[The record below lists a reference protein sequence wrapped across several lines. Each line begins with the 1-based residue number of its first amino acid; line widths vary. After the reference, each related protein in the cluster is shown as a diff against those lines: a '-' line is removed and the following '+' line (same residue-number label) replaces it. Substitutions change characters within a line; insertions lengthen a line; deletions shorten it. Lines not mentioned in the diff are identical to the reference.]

1 MTQGL
6 GDLGQ
11 WVVRAQ
17 HLAAHQMG
25 GQIAITEAEPIRLHA
40 IGGQFLFGMPGFV
53 AVSPAPVGINAAAQ
67 GVHAGVQVR
76 ADAHAEH
83 PGVITDVDHRGQ
95 LVLAV
100 GGGAG

>member
-6 GDLGQ
+6 GHLGQ
-11 WVVRAQ
+11 WVIRAQ

-53 AVSPAPVGINAAAQ
+53 AVAPAPVGINAAAQ

-95 LVLAV
+95 LVLTI
-100 GGGAG
+100 GSGAG